1 LDNIDGTASRP
12 NSGSVLSFILPEYYQ
27 VLLMMTMRTIKGC
40 VVPKVSL
47 DRIERVQDDPNNR
60 YLVRE
65 SEGLSPIPIPYFTIR
80 R

>member
-1 LDNIDGTASRP
+1 MDNIDGTASRP
-12 NSGSVLSFILPEYYQ
+12 ISGSVLSFRLPEYYE
-27 VLLMMTMRTIKGC
+27 VLFIMTMRTIKGRI
-40 VVPKVSL
+40 VPQVSL
-47 DRIERVQDDPNNR
+47 DRIERVEDDSNNR